1 MTPRPPRVAA
11 LEWGVLEVEGRAAPY
26 KDAKLWPGGS
36 REWDWNET
44 GTRHVPGVQLADV
57 EEVLAHGARTVVI
70 GRGMHGRLD
79 VSAETRAG
87 LAARGIDLRAAA
99 TPEAVETYN
108 RLRDAAADVGAL
120 IHTTC

>member
-1 MTPRPPRVAA
+1 MAA
-11 LEWGVLEVEGRAAPY
+11 LQWGVLEVEGGSAPY

-57 EEVLAHGARTVVI
+57 EELLEHGARRVVI

-79 VSAETRAG
+79 VSAETRTA
-87 LAARGIDLRAAA
+87 LSARGIDLLAAL

-108 RLRDAAADVGAL
+108 RLRDEAPEVGAL

>member
-1 MTPRPPRVAA
+1 MAA
-11 LEWGVLEVEGRAAPY
+11 LEWGVLEVEGRPEPY

-57 EEVLAHGARTVVI
+57 AELLEHGARSVVI
-70 GRGMHGRLD
+70 GRGMHGRLE
-79 VSAETRAG
+79 VSAETRAA
-87 LAARGIDLRAAA
+87 LAERGVELHAAP
-99 TPEAVETYN
+99 TREAVETYH
-108 RLRDAAADVGAL
+108 RLRDEAPEVGAL

>member
-1 MTPRPPRVAA
+1 MAA
-11 LEWGVLEVEGRAAPY
+11 LEWGVLEVEGRPEPY

-57 EEVLAHGARTVVI
+57 AELLEHGARSVVI
-70 GRGMHGRLD
+70 GRGMHGRLE
-79 VSAETRAG
+79 VPAETRAA
-87 LAARGIDLRAAA
+87 LAERGVELHAAP
-99 TPEAVETYN
+99 TREAVETYH
-108 RLRDAAADVGAL
+108 RLRDEAPEVGAL

>member
-1 MTPRPPRVAA
+1 VAA
-11 LEWGVLEVEGRAAPY
+11 LEWGVLEVEGRSAPY

-36 REWDWNET
+36 RAWDWNET

-57 EEVLAHGARTVVI
+57 EELLQHGARTVVI

-79 VSAETRAG
+79 VSAETRAA
-87 LAARGIDLRAAA
+87 LAARGIDLHVAP

-108 RLRDAAADVGAL
+108 RLRDEAPEVGAL

>member
-1 MTPRPPRVAA
+1 MPPRVAL
-11 LEWGVLEVEGRAAPY
+11 LEWGVLEVEGGAAPY

-44 GTRHVPGVQLADV
+44 GTRHVPGVQPADV
-57 EEVLAHGARTVVI
+57 EELLDHGARAVVI

-79 VSAETRAG
+79 VSAETRAA
-87 LAARGIDLRAAA
+87 LAARGIALHAAP
-99 TPEAVETYN
+99 TPQAVETYH
-108 RLRDAAADVGAL
+108 RLRDAAPEVGAL

>member
-1 MTPRPPRVAA
+1 MTARPPRVAS
-11 LEWGVLEVEGRAAPY
+11 LEWGVLAIEGRATPY

-36 REWDWNET
+36 REWDWKET
-44 GTRHVPGVQLADV
+44 GTRHVPGVQITDV
-57 EEVLAHGARTVVI
+57 EEVLEHGARTLVI

-79 VSAETRAG
+79 VSAETRAA
-87 LAARGIDLRAAA
+87 LAARGIDVHSAL

-108 RLRDAAADVGAL
+108 RLRDETPEVGAL

>member
-11 LEWGVLEVEGRAAPY
+11 LEWGVLEVEGRQERF

-57 EEVLAHGARTVVI
+57 EEILAHGARSVVI
-70 GRGMHGRLD
+70 GRGMQGRLE
-79 VSAETRAG
+79 VPAETRAA
-87 LAARGIDLRAAA
+87 LAERGVELHAAP
-99 TPEAVETYN
+99 TPEAVETYH
-108 RLRDAAADVGAL
+108 RLRDAAPEVGAL

>member
-1 MTPRPPRVAA
+1 MAV
-11 LEWGVLEVEGRAAPY
+11 LEWGVLEVEGSSAPY

-44 GTRHVPGVQLADV
+44 GTRHVPGVQPADV
-57 EEVLAHGARTVVI
+57 EEILEHGARTVVI

-79 VSAETRAG
+79 VSAETRAA
-87 LAARGIDLRAAA
+87 LAARGIDLHAAP

-108 RLRDAAADVGAL
+108 RLRDEAPEVGAL

>member
-1 MTPRPPRVAA
+1 MTPRPPRVVA
-11 LEWGVLEVEGRAAPY
+11 LEWGALEVEDGAEPY

-57 EEVLAHGARTVVI
+57 EEILAHGARSVVI
-70 GRGMHGRLD
+70 GRGMHGRLE
-79 VSAETRAG
+79 VPAGTRDA
-87 LAARGIDLRAAA
+87 LADRGVALHAAP
-99 TPEAVETYN
+99 TPEAVETYH
-108 RLRDAAADVGAL
+108 RLREEAPEVGAL